1 MCRCTYKEK
10 KLFLKNSE
18 MFYADLQKKKSEPP
32 PTMEI
37 ST

>member
-1 MCRCTYKEK
+1 MHIQEK

-18 MFYADLQKKKSEPP
+18 MFYADLQKKKIWTPP
-32 PTMEI
+32 QTMEI